1 MRLIGIY
8 IDQQNNDPFVSKSL
22 KGQWYPFYNGIHNPI
37 DKQKIMACLNDS
49 IDELYLVK
57 SKSNAKVSI
66 SCIVGKNGAG
76 KSSLLD
82 IMYGIINNFAY
93 SYLRQTVKKYGVTL
107 YAAKGIYASLF
118 YEIDGKIFE
127 LRCKD
132 EHVDLYADNQLCNYD
147 VVEIRKALHDSFFYT
162 IALNY
167 SLYSFNKRDYENSLN
182 KSINGKWIDG
192 LFHKNDAYLTPM
204 SLNPFRTNGNIDI
217 NKENGLA
224 LQRLSALAL
233 YFDSKGKNFIPG
245 YKARKLRYQLRQNYE
260 KSLIEKIEKLDEP
273 SKMKYYYEEFK
284 SAYESSIQG
293 KSYLGDELYNDVV
306 SYMAYKTLKIGYIYA
321 DFKRE
326 LYPDR
331 IDMYLEKV
339 KEDQSHITYKLRQ
352 CEEFT
357 KNSIYDRGSDK
368 HEIKIVDIHNSNIIS
383 SYREAFE
390 LLPPSFYDIDVLF
403 EKVKEGNHSDK
414 RQAEHFSFTSM
425 SSGERQ
431 LLYSLSSVLYHIQ
444 NLESV
449 EDDACRIS
457 YQHVNIVLDEV
468 ELYSHPEY
476 QRTFIADLLDRLSWL
491 EISFPIKSINILL
504 VTHSPFIL
512 SDIPKNNI
520 LYLKDGEAVIDT
532 SSFVNTLG
540 ANVNDILHQ
549 SFFLENGFMGENI
562 QRKIQSL
569 INFLKSDYENAN
581 EWNIKKATDFISIL
595 GDEIVVAQLRLLLSR
610 KQMKDKGSYRAWLEQ
625 ELEKIKRDEA

>member
-22 KGQWYPFYNGIHNPI
+22 KGQWYPFYNGIHYPI
-37 DKQKIMACLNDS
+37 DKQNVMACLNDS
-49 IDELYLVK
+49 IDGLYQVRSK
-57 SKSNAKVSI
+57 SKAKVSI

-93 SYLRQTVKKYGVTL
+93 SYLRQTVKKYGVKL

-118 YEIDGKIFE
+118 YEIEGKIFE
-127 LRCKD
+127 LRCMD
-132 EHVDLYADNQLCNYD
+132 EHVDLYADNQLCNCD
-147 VVEIRKALHDSFFYT
+147 GVEIRKALHYSFFYT

-245 YKARKLRYQLRQNYE
+245 YKAKKLRYQLRQNYE

-491 EISFPIKSINILL
+491 EISYPIKSINILL

-512 SDIPKNNI
+512 IPK
-520 LYLKDGEAVIDT
+520 T
-532 SSFVNTLG
+532 
-540 ANVNDILHQ
+540 
-549 SFFLENGFMGENI
+549 
-562 QRKIQSL
+562 
-569 INFLKSDYENAN
+569 
-581 EWNIKKATDFISIL
+581 
-595 GDEIVVAQLRLLLSR
+595 
-610 KQMKDKGSYRAWLEQ
+610 
-625 ELEKIKRDEA
+625 